1 MVELAFGVPDFC
13 FSVWDTDI
21 TLKEKGKVM
30 QLSAL
35 ACQGTLPLLWRWWQ
49 VGGLLAQR

>member
-1 MVELAFGVPDFC
+1 MVELAVGVPNFC

-30 QLSAL
+30 SLSFQL
-35 ACQGTLPLLWRWWQ
+35 LPAKGPDLFC
-49 VGGLLAQR
+49 GGGDK